1 MQKVHMMDELCVL
14 FFGSHFVV
22 LVVDMGN
29 AMGLVMWILYA
40 ADLGCSLE
48 V

>member
-1 MQKVHMMDELCVL
+1 MMDELCVL

-29 AMGLVMWILYA
+29 AMGFIMWILYA

>member
-1 MQKVHMMDELCVL
+1 MMDELCVL

-29 AMGLVMWILYA
+29 ALGLVMWVLYA

>member
-1 MQKVHMMDELCVL
+1 MMDELCVL

-29 AMGLVMWILYA
+29 TMGLGYVDFI
-40 ADLGCSLE
+40 CSRFGMQS
-48 V
+48 